1 MIKDSNFRN
10 VFFEP
15 WVGHFYVNSSPRLL
29 ILAHNYPCNEPYAV
43 CANCGNRAE
52 HPHCT
57 QIGSKAWIYE
67 YLNGKGLSWHR
78 RTFDNFLRSYLN
90 KYHFSDEDVKK
101 FWESVAF
108 YNYVQKAN
116 STHTRIGGMKSEDY
130 IYSLDAFKEVLEI
143 LKPTYIITWGNVYHR
158 IPIQRIEHTI
168 ENNGKAYYYCEITDV
183 TSVKT
188 PIMLK
193 IHHPSMFYSWSKWG
207 KVISEFLKIQI

>member
-1 MIKDSNFRN
+1 MLRKYDFNK

-15 WVGHFYVNSSPRLL
+15 WIGKHYEIEKTKIL
-29 ILAHNYPCNEPYAV
+29 ILAHNYPCNESCAV
-43 CANCGNRAE
+43 CSNCGNRIE
-52 HPHCT
+52 HPSCIG
-57 QIGSKAWIYE
+57 IGSIAWINE
-67 YLNGKGLSWHR
+67 YLQGSGLARNR

-90 KYHFSDEDVKK
+90 NYNFEKEDIIHF
-101 FWESVAF
+101 WNSVAF

-130 IYSLDAFKEVLEI
+130 IYSLDAFKEVLEK
-143 LKPTYIITWGNVYHR
+143 LKPTHIITWGNVYHR

-168 ENNGKAYYYCEITDV
+168 ENNGKAYNYCEITDV